1 MSGPLA
7 HLTVLD
13 LSRVLAGPW
22 CTQILADLGAT
33 VIKIERPGG
42 GDDTRAWGPPYLKDA
57 QGHDTTEAA
66 YYLACNRGKLS
77 VAVDFTTA
85 DGQAIVRDLARQ
97 ASVLVEN
104 YKVGGLEKYGLDYA
118 SVSALNPRL
127 VYASIT
133 GFGQNGPYA
142 DRAGYDFIIQGMS
155 GFMSVTGE
163 RDDLPGGG
171 PQKAG
176 IAITDLMTGMYTTV
190 AIQAALA
197 HCDRTGQGQWI
208 DTCLFDSAVAMMA
221 VMNMNYLVTGRA
233 PGRAG
238 NAHQNIVP
246 YQVFACSDGHVIL
259 AVGNDSQFAKFCEVA
274 GRAEWAQDPRYAK
287 NAERVRNRA
296 VLVPLIAEVMAVR
309 TQRQWL
315 EALEP
320 LGVPCGPINRLDQVF
335 SDPQLA
341 ARGLRRDLP
350 HALAGVVP
358 QVGTPIRLSVTSAEC
373 EHPPPLLG
381 EHTAAVLA
389 RATRVRRC
397 HDRRARGARRD
408 RSAAL
413 IPDAATATTDPER
426 AGTPARSAFWLA
438 FATLAALALVIAW
451 RFFPLAIPLVN
462 LDITLS
468 RSEALT
474 KADEIAA
481 RLALAPSE
489 ARSAVAFRA
498 RQRDAELRRARR
510 RRPRGVRR
518 AGQGRLYAPYWW
530 EVRIFRP
537 GEVNEVTIRFRP
549 DGASNG
555 FGRRVAETYVRDA
568 ATKALPRRRRALS
581 PRSARL
587 RTGRSISSR
596 TRCSS
601 SRSRRVPTGGSTTR
615 SSTSAPTR
623 WARRTS
629 GCGSPSPVT
638 SSPAS
643 RRTCTCPS
651 RSTADS
657 ASCAAR
663 TTRSPAWPAYPR
675 DCSTVSADASSACC
689 GSRASIGCSVRPAL
703 AAGFVV
709 GGLMAATTLSAAP
722 TAWFDFD
729 TAQSVTTFW
738 LRQVGAVA
746 AVAIGGGMA
755 YALVFMAAESLTRR
769 AFPPSAAVVA
779 RLVRGRRRVAR
790 GARTHARRLRLRA
803 DRARAHRRVLLRD
816 QPLARLV
823 ATVRGR

>member
-1 MSGPLA
+1 MPESRSSTPPDPTMSGPLS
-7 HLTVLD
+7 HLIVLD

-97 ASVLVEN
+97 ADVLVEN

-118 SVSALNPRL
+118 SVSALNQRI

-163 RDDLPGGG
+163 RDDAPGGG

-197 HCDRTGQGQWI
+197 HRDRTGQGQWI

-221 VMNMNYLVTGRA
+221 VMNMNYLVTGKA

-259 AVGNDSQFAKFCEVA
+259 AVGNDSQFAKFCEAA
-274 GRAEWAQDPRYAK
+274 GGTAWAQDPRYAK

-296 VLVPLIAEVMAVR
+296 LLVPLIAEVMATR

-335 SDPQLA
+335 ADPQLA

-358 QVGTPIRLSVTSAEC
+358 QVGTPIRLSLTPAEC

-381 EHTAAVLA
+381 EHTATVLK
-389 RATRVRRC
+389 
-397 HDRRARGARRD
+397 
-408 RSAAL
+408 
-413 IPDAATATTDPER
+413 E
-426 AGTPARSAFWLA
+426 
-438 FATLAALALVIAW
+438 
-451 RFFPLAIPLVN
+451 
-462 LDITLS
+462 
-468 RSEALT
+468 
-474 KADEIAA
+474 
-481 RLALAPSE
+481 RLALDA
-489 ARSAVAFRA
+489 ARI
-498 RQRDAELRRARR
+498 AELAA
-510 RRPRGVRR
+510 RGVI
-518 AGQGRLYAPYWW
+518 QL
-530 EVRIFRP
+530 RP
-537 GEVNEVTIRFRP
+537 
-549 DGASNG
+549 
-555 FGRRVAETYVRDA
+555 
-568 ATKALPRRRRALS
+568 
-581 PRSARL
+581 
-587 RTGRSISSR
+587 
-596 TRCSS
+596 
-601 SRSRRVPTGGSTTR
+601 
-615 SSTSAPTR
+615 
-623 WARRTS
+623 
-629 GCGSPSPVT
+629 
-638 SSPAS
+638 
-643 RRTCTCPS
+643 
-651 RSTADS
+651 
-657 ASCAAR
+657 
-663 TTRSPAWPAYPR
+663 
-675 DCSTVSADASSACC
+675 
-689 GSRASIGCSVRPAL
+689 
-703 AAGFVV
+703 
-709 GGLMAATTLSAAP
+709 
-722 TAWFDFD
+722 
-729 TAQSVTTFW
+729 
-738 LRQVGAVA
+738 
-746 AVAIGGGMA
+746 
-755 YALVFMAAESLTRR
+755 
-769 AFPPSAAVVA
+769 
-779 RLVRGRRRVAR
+779 
-790 GARTHARRLRLRA
+790 
-803 DRARAHRRVLLRD
+803 
-816 QPLARLV
+816 
-823 ATVRGR
+823 